1 MKKYAT
7 LVVYAETKNRITKY
21 KEQGHYDTYS
31 DLMKDIMDEID
42 KQVILWNYRT
52 PVYITTWRGK
62 GNPIPHISLNSF
74 PSESRPNNDN
84 KRMKKE

>member
-42 KQVILWNYRT
+42 KQVIL
-52 PVYITTWRGK
+52 
-62 GNPIPHISLNSF
+62 
-74 PSESRPNNDN
+74 
-84 KRMKKE
+84 